1 MIKDEVIQGEWKMVC
16 YVHRL
21 KLMRHYEI
29 WIEPHSLLLWPQP
42 ASNCCS
48 LTCLIS
54 LGYCCLCCFIFQE
67 FLSANSG
74 VFYGCSL
81 AAEGDIHHHHEPLIS
96 VGIRKRTATWIL
108 KQNNRVGIFSRCG
121 RLCSSSQLHFLD
133 ETFNWLIRW
142 HILSS
147 SALLG
152 DSGVASAAF
161 ALAVQSDQ
169 QSISSVKDFVCGC
182 GKDNELN
189 VPLRLGENGREKYNS
204 GESLGN

>member
-1 MIKDEVIQGEWKMVC
+1 MVC
-16 YVHRL
+16 CVHRP

-54 LGYCCLCCFIFQE
+54 LGYCCFCCFIFQE

-74 VFYGCSL
+74 VFYGCTL

-96 VGIRKRTATWIL
+96 VGIRKRTTTWIL
-108 KQNNRVGIFSRCG
+108 KKKKPNGVGLSSRCG
-121 RLCSSSQLHFLD
+121 RLCSSLQLRFLD
-133 ETFNWLIRW
+133 ETCNWLIRW

-147 SALLG
+147 SALLVRQWRCLCCLCLG
-152 DSGVASAAF
+152 CTIWSAVNF
-161 ALAVQSDQ
+161 P
-169 QSISSVKDFVCGC
+169 SSRLFICGC

-189 VPLRLGENGREKYNS
+189 VPPRLGENGREKYNS